1 MFSNVQILFW
11 SKIIAKNIQILFL
24 FNIVEYVHLLPAL
37 HGYQNF
43 ARFSQIST
51 VFNLQQETCHPPPK
65 RLTLLKLWGRGCSVG
80 LVTTSRGRKW
90 HARASTQAK
99 SQIIGSLSSMSFFPS
114 SSYLISCSRKS
125 SVLLSFPMAATFH
138 FDCTNGNIGNE
149 RVILSRIE
157 TFLFCCKWQQ
167 VPFLDIEV
175 FVRVKLPITEIL
187 DFVDW
192 HNIYMK
198 Y

>member
-1 MFSNVQILFW
+1 MCKFYFGAKLLQRISRFYFYLILWNMSISFLHCMAI
-11 SKIIAKNIQILFL
+11 KILLDSPRSQQSLT
-24 FNIVEYVHLLPAL
+24 FNKRPAIHLLKDWL
-37 HGYQNF
+37 CWSF
-43 ARFSQIST
+43 
-51 VFNLQQETCHPPPK
+51 
-65 RLTLLKLWGRGCSVG
+65 WGRGFSVG

-138 FDCTNGNIGNE
+138 FDYTNGNIGNE